1 MKEDKTQKLKGLA
14 DFIIKR
20 TDLDIRSSCR
30 KFEYVMA
37 RVIYSKIARDV
48 IGGIFQDIGDE
59 INRNHATIIHSLK
72 LFNEVE
78 RDIFY
83 KKLYEDCIEFI
94 ECYEDVIKFEDG
106 KMSYKEMV
114 LVERIIKLKAKFN
127 AEKLIHKNNLREAKR
142 AKLEEHELKYRE
154 LSLEKQEVYRFR
166 ANAMLTMI

>member
-1 MKEDKTQKLKGLA
+1 MKKDKTQRLKGLA

-30 KFEYVMA
+30 KFDYVMA
-37 RVIYSKIARDV
+37 RVVYSKIARDV

-83 KKLYEDCIEFI
+83 RKLYEDSVEFI
-94 ECYEDVIKFEDG
+94 ECYEDVAKFEDG

-114 LVERIIKLKAKFN
+114 LVEKIIKLKAKFN
-127 AEKLIHKNNLREAKR
+127 AERLIHKNNIEEVKR
-142 AKLEEHELKYRE
+142 IQLEPHEIKYRE
-154 LSLEKQEVYRFR
+154 LSEDKQDIYRFR